1 MEDGSYFGSR
11 GLAGWEETSELA
23 QQERLVTILESTGV
37 YYIHPKQCHEG
48 EGGFMQNKVF
58 FMDFNAE

>member
-1 MEDGSYFGSR
+1 MVRILGR
-11 GLAGWEETSELA
+11 GGWQVGRKRVSLLA
-23 QQERLVTILESTGV
+23 ERLVTILESTGV